1 MTPKT
6 EGTARKAKVTMASDA
21 FLAACIKH
29 AKEKLIVDFDAL
41 AKDIGMSVG
50 GAA

>member
-1 MTPKT
+1 
-6 EGTARKAKVTMASDA
+6 MATKPAANRGVSNEA

-29 AKEKLIVDFDAL
+29 AKEKVIVDFDAL
-41 AKDIGMSVG
+41 AKELGLSKG

>member
-1 MTPKT
+1 MPPK
-6 EGTARKAKVTMASDA
+6 ASDEQ

-29 AKEKLIVDFDAL
+29 AKTKVDVDFDAL
-41 AKDIGMSVG
+41 AADIGMSVG